1 MVLEHLKKS
10 LPHWARTCKLT
21 LRSLASALTRDK
33 MTMERLQAL
42 APGIPSCLNL
52 NHELDVNKGGMECY
66 EKQSSA

>member
-1 MVLEHLKKS
+1 MVLEHLKMS
-10 LPHWARTCKLT
+10 LPHWARNCEPM
-21 LRSLASALTRDK
+21 LRSLESALTQDK

-52 NHELDVNKGGMECY
+52 NHELAVNKGGMECY